1 MRRIYIEFA
10 LSLAFLVV
18 VSLSATA
25 TADDKNKKQ
34 PATTDD
40 DAEPD
45 DAESADAVPEDET
58 ATDDS
63 GVDQPAARTAEA
75 RAASVGFLHQPI
87 PSTRAGRP
95 ITISGKMSRKWV
107 IKRVVLACRWGSD
120 GEWKEIPF
128 RRSSAGNA
136 VATIPVEFVESPG
149 VDYYV
154 YLAPE
159 EEGGEPRELFASRDN
174 PYRVV
179 VHGFSSRSRYNSRL
193 AEWDGRLSRIDI
205 NYGYSNFGE
214 NLETIPS
221 TTPGV
226 LPTTENTGRGNVYHE
241 VNIAYTYR
249 FLTYLYAM
257 RVEIAGLAH
266 DFTDFK
272 PFTASKDEEIGP
284 GMYAISPLLEFEFAK
299 FFGMSLLLRL
309 GISEEGFE
317 GGGGTSV
324 RVGRIKSTR
333 LDVGFEGMSNAGWR
347 LFLRF
352 EWDTVPHLPMAFNIE
367 RTQWYA
373 ASSYAEE
380 DWGNRLFYEIKA
392 LLPAGI
398 GLRMHVGFAARDQ
411 AVKGGLVIGGGAW
424 MDF

>member
-10 LSLAFLVV
+10 LSLALLVV
-18 VSLSATA
+18 VSSSATA
-25 TADDKNKKQ
+25 TADDKNNEQ
-34 PATTDD
+34 PGTGTTADD
-40 DAEPD
+40 TEPD
-45 DAESADAVPEDET
+45 DAEPVKET
-58 ATDDS
+58 
-63 GVDQPAARTAEA
+63 
-75 RAASVGFLHQPI
+75 ASVGFLHQPI
-87 PSTRAGRP
+87 PTTRAGAS
-95 ITISGKMSRKWV
+95 IKISGKMNRKWV

-120 GEWKEIPF
+120 GEWKEISF
-128 RRSSAGNA
+128 RRSSTGTA
-136 VATIPVEFVESPG
+136 VAVIPVEFVESPG

-159 EEGGEPRELFASRDN
+159 EDDGKPQALFATRNN
-174 PYRVV
+174 PYRVI
-179 VHGFSSRSRYNSRL
+179 VHGFSPRSRYNSRL
-193 AEWDGRLSRIDI
+193 AEWDGRLSRIDL

-214 NLETIPS
+214 NLELTGDPPLQ
-221 TTPGV
+221 PGDPE
-226 LPTTENTGRGNVYHE
+226 PTRKTDRGNVYHE

-266 DFTDFK
+266 DFGDFR

-284 GMYAISPLLEFEFAK
+284 GMYAISPSLEFEFAK
-299 FFGMSLLLRL
+299 YFGMSLLLRL

-317 GGGGTSV
+317 GGGGSSI
-324 RVGRIKSTR
+324 RIGRIRSTR
-333 LDVGFEGMSNAGWR
+333 LDVGFEGVSNAGWR

-373 ASSYAEE
+373 APSDGPLYAVV
-380 DWGNRLFYEIKA
+380 DWGSRLYYEIKT

-398 GLRMHVGFAARDQ
+398 GLRMHAGFAARDQ
-411 AVKGGLVIGGGAW
+411 AVKGGLVLGGGAW
-424 MDF
+424 VDF